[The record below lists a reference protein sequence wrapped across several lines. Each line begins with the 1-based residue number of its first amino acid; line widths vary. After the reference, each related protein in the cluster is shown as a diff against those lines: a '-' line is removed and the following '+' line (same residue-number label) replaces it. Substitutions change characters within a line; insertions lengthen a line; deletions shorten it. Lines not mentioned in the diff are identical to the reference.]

1 MLLRKKAQSTAEYA
15 ITIGIVVAVVAGVMS
30 VALKGGMRKKS
41 AEATGVLT
49 GAGKAVGAG
58 IVLDPDLVT
67 GMNSTISSTNTLPDA
82 DDFRVY
88 ESEARKTSVVA
99 ADYVDRKIVHK
110 GGGESA
116 MQQQTTDTTSLSVD
130 SYNAVHP

>member
-1 MLLRKKAQSTAEYA
+1 MKLIRKAQSTAEYA

-41 AEATGVLT
+41 AEATNVLT
-49 GAGKAVGAG
+49 NAGVG
-58 IVLDPDLVT
+58 VKVDPSTDADLSSALP
-67 GMNSTISSTNTLPDA
+67 GMNATS

-88 ESEARKTSVVA
+88 ESEARKTNVVA

-130 SYNAVHP
+130 SYNAVHGAD

>member
-1 MLLRKKAQSTAEYA
+1 MIFIRKAQSTAEYA
-15 ITIGIVVAVVAGVMS
+15 ITIGVVVAVVAGVMS

-41 AEATGVLT
+41 AEATNVLT
-49 GAGKAVGAG
+49 NAGVGYSYG
-58 IVLDPDLVT
+58 GT
-67 GMNSTISSTNTLPDA
+67 GPGDSDFSNALPAMNATS

-88 ESEARKTSVVA
+88 ESEARKTNVVA

-116 MQQQTTDTTSLSVD
+116 MQQQTTDTTSLTVD
-130 SYNAVHP
+130 SYNAVHQ